1 MDQKQATARKNV
13 SIENVLQEAL
23 NAQQM
28 GKQPKPLIID
38 SPISVR
44 AWMLEGIMPFQLK
57 PIDYKNLK

>member
-1 MDQKQATARKNV
+1 MDQKQTTARKNV

-44 AWMLEGIMPFQLK
+44 A
-57 PIDYKNLK
+57 